1 MTMKPILFTSRQV
14 RGEPAAMTADACQSH
29 TLRRSQIGA
38 RRPIA
43 VLFVALLSLATL
55 TATGQDASID
65 WWTVDGGG
73 EIRSEGGDWTLSG
86 SLGQW
91 DSTEGNVQ
99 SGGSWALTGG
109 FWAVAAP
116 AGDLLF
122 KDDYER

>member
-1 MTMKPILFTSRQV
+1 MTMTPFPFTLRQAIPAQRAATRADAHQSPRPR
-14 RGEPAAMTADACQSH
+14 RGEVGP
-29 TLRRSQIGA
+29 RRA
-38 RRPIA
+38 IA
-43 VLFVALLSLATL
+43 VLCAAMLALPEI
-55 TATGQDASID
+55 GQDASID

-73 EIRSEGGDWTLSG
+73 EIRSEGGNWTLSG
-86 SLGQW
+86 TLGQW